1 MKTKFLL
8 PFVVVLL
15 FGSSCDDSND
25 SNDTISEDPLAGV
38 WHLKNVSGGI
48 QGIDLDYDQGDVS
61 WNFMMDESTLEVESN
76 ILTDGPKSINQ
87 GLLKGIYAVE
97 FDEQQSIRTL
107 VILGAKFRV
116 LEIDE
121 KSTLVIDD
129 GVAADGFV
137 RTFER

>member
-1 MKTKFLL
+1 MKAKFLL
-8 PFVVVLL
+8 LFVAVLF
-15 FGSSCDDSND
+15 FGLSCDDPND
-25 SNDTISEDPLAGV
+25 SNDTIPQDPLAGV

-61 WNFMMDESTLEVESN
+61 WNFIMDESTLEVESN
-76 ILTDGPKSINQ
+76 ILTDGPKSIYQ
-87 GLLKGIYAVE
+87 GLLKGIYAVG
-97 FDEQQSIRTL
+97 FDEQDTTRTL
-107 VILGAKFRV
+107 QILGAKFRV

-129 GVAADGFV
+129 GVAADGFI